1 MDCDRDVGN
10 EAWRRRGGHVRPA
23 EPESHKMVYRS
34 TSLLHYIYT
43 TVPGSTALVQLLVN
57 LLVRHLLEQAQLVR
71 DIFQYAEDMRV
82 AAVSGSLPVYAA
94 PHSPLEPAVF
104 AVQDLLLLA
113 VLLDEQTGFAQLM
126 PRQAGEQMVR
136 DLQVQTTMNELDLF

>member
-1 MDCDRDVGN
+1 MSD
-10 EAWRRRGGHVRPA
+10 RPA
-23 EPESHKMVYRS
+23 GPEMPSEWSITLLYDS
-34 TSLLHYIYT
+34 TNTPCPPLVTRFSTLL
-43 TVPGSTALVQLLVN
+43 QLFVN

-126 PRQAGEQMVR
+126 PRQTGEQMVR